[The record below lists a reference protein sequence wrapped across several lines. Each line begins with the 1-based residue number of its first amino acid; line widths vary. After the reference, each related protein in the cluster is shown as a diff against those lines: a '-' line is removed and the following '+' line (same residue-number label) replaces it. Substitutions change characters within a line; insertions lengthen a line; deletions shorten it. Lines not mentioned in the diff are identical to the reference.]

1 MAVAH
6 NAPNQPSRA
15 IMSKW
20 EDQWTLTH
28 DIALLFVALAY
39 GTDRSLDDDEVN
51 VIMQSLRTW
60 RPEATDDAI
69 REIIVE
75 AMSILVD
82 DPAPDRVR
90 RSIDALGRELSEA
103 ELSQVLEHV
112 NQIAEADGILLRR
125 EEDLLGTI
133 AEAWSLRGL
142 EGAGTEEGD
151 WDLIHQMT
159 LIYVVVAHSTD
170 DELSAREIATII
182 DRVCQWD
189 ASLDEDGARDVI
201 RETLAFYAQEPD
213 EDVLGQTIMTIKNSL
228 EPMRRLILLD
238 DLYQIA
244 HADGA
249 FKENERSMITSLA
262 EAWGVSIRLN
272 GNQPSE

>member
-1 MAVAH
+1 
-6 NAPNQPSRA
+6 
-15 IMSKW
+15 MSKW
-20 EDQWTLTH
+20 EDQWTLAH

-39 GTDRSLDDDEVN
+39 GTDRKLDDEEVDT
-51 VIMQSLRTW
+51 ITHLLRTW
-60 RPEATDDAI
+60 RPDASDESI
-69 REIIVE
+69 RSIIVE

-82 DPAPDRVR
+82 APAPDRVQQ
-90 RSIDALGRELSEA
+90 SIDALGRELSER

-112 NQIAEADGILLRR
+112 NRIAKADGILLQR

-142 EGAGTEEGD
+142 EAPGAAEGD
-151 WDLIHQMT
+151 WDLIRQMS

-170 DELSAREIATII
+170 AELSTQEIATII
-182 DRVCQWD
+182 DRVRQWD
-189 ASLDEDGARDVI
+189 ASLNEEEARDILREVI
-201 RETLAFYAQEPD
+201 AFYAQEPD
-213 EDVLGQTIMTIKNSL
+213 QDVLGQTIMTIKNSL

-249 FKENERSMITSLA
+249 FKENERNMITSLA
-262 EAWGVSIRLN
+262 DAWGVSIRLN
-272 GNQPSE
+272 GDQSAA